1 MARRRPRAHHDDEDQ
16 DVSTPPD
23 CAPDGQHC
31 AGCNGT
37 HNPRPGVAFETAR
50 TWGDDEDRDDEQD

>member
-1 MARRRPRAHHDDEDQ
+1 M
-16 DVSTPPD
+16 STPPD